1 MTKKV
6 TLTIIIIILLGAGA
20 YYGSKEI
27 INKLNGNYT
36 ETNPAKEE
44 KKTSTEGNY
53 VDNVTDID
61 RMISRAVDGE
71 KPVTLNVKTENNY
84 VIQDGALYITMDKG
98 KSWLKVPEDKD
109 AGYANIR
116 DYLDEIEG
124 SNVYTSS
131 KKTAIIYG
139 GKGSE
144 NISIITTESQYNGEA
159 WSVGTISKTANHNL
173 NRTYERMYIDFVDEE
188 KTGYIAIIEK
198 TADGKGGV
206 RAYRS
211 VNTGVTWDTVDK
223 RDELYKDILNHFKL
237 GGLIDDK
244 K

>member
-61 RMISRAVDGE
+61 RMISRAMDGE

-173 NRTYERMYIDFVDEE
+173 NRTYDRMYIDFVDEE

>member
-1 MTKKV
+1 MNKKV
-6 TLTIIIIILLGAGA
+6 VLTIIVIILLGAGA

-27 INKLNGNYT
+27 INKLNEEYT
-36 ETNPAKEE
+36 ETNPVKEE
-44 KKTSTEGNY
+44 KKATGENY
-53 VDNVTDID
+53 IDNVTDID
-61 RMISRAVDGE
+61 RMISRSVYGE
-71 KPVTLNVKTENNY
+71 EPVTLNVKTESNY

-109 AGYANIR
+109 AGYANIS
-116 DYLDEIEG
+116 DYLDEIED

-173 NRTYERMYIDFVDEE
+173 NRTYERMYIDFIDDER
-188 KTGYIAIIEK
+188 TGYIAVIEK
-198 TADGKGGV
+198 TADGRGV
-206 RAYRS
+206 ARAYRS
-211 VNTGVTWDTVDK
+211 VNTGVTWDAVDK
-223 RDELYKDILNHFKL
+223 RDDLYKDILNHFNL

>member
-61 RMISRAVDGE
+61 RMISRAMDGE

-188 KTGYIAIIEK
+188 KIGYIAIIEK

>member
-61 RMISRAVDGE
+61 RMISRAMDGE

-211 VNTGVTWDTVDK
+211 VNTWVTWDTVDK

>member
-1 MTKKV
+1 MNKKV
-6 TLTIIIIILLGAGA
+6 ALTIIVIILLGVGA

-27 INKLNGNYT
+27 INKLNEDYT
-36 ETNPAKEE
+36 ETNPVKEE
-44 KKTSTEGNY
+44 KKKANGEHY

-61 RMISRAVDGE
+61 RMISRSMDGE
-71 KPVTLNVKTENNY
+71 QPVTLNVKTESNY

-98 KSWLKVPEDKD
+98 KSWLKVPEDKE
-109 AGYANIR
+109 AGYANIS

-144 NISIITTESQYNGEA
+144 NISIITTESEYNGEA

-198 TADGKGGV
+198 TADGRGGE

-211 VNTGVTWDTVDK
+211 VNTGVTWDAVDK
-223 RDELYKDILNHFKL
+223 RDDLYKDILNHFNL

>member
-139 GKGSE
+139 GKDSE